1 MRGVDAIAHTASP
14 FHLKARHPDGTR
26 WITVF
31 IFPPDSFYFH
41 LDLIKP
47 AVQGTVA
54 MLTSALK
61 HGCAANIISLSLKP
75 DTRTSSTSVKR
86 VVMTSSCVAVK
97 SLASTP
103 MRYRETDWNT
113 AAIREVE
120 EKGDNSSG
128 SVVYM
133 ASKTLAEQGELT
145 AFLRMWGWVIEEVG
159 F

>member
-1 MRGVDAIAHTASP
+1 
-14 FHLKARHPDGTR
+14 
-26 WITVF
+26 
-31 IFPPDSFYFH
+31 
-41 LDLIKP
+41 
-47 AVQGTVA
+47 
-54 MLTSALK
+54 
-61 HGCAANIISLSLKP
+61 
-75 DTRTSSTSVKR
+75 
-86 VVMTSSCVAVK
+86 
-97 SLASTP
+97 

-145 AFLRMWGWVIEEVG
+145 AFLRMWGWMIEEVG

>member
-1 MRGVDAIAHTASP
+1 
-14 FHLKARHPDGTR
+14 
-26 WITVF
+26 
-31 IFPPDSFYFH
+31 
-41 LDLIKP
+41 
-47 AVQGTVA
+47 
-54 MLTSALK
+54 
-61 HGCAANIISLSLKP
+61 
-75 DTRTSSTSVKR
+75 
-86 VVMTSSCVAVK
+86 
-97 SLASTP
+97 
-103 MRYRETDWNT
+103 MRYSETDWNT